1 MDYLLARVRDKKNG
15 IRVVLSNHKIYETP
29 DMLDMAVPYSPDDT
43 LEDGEWFFLNNFSQR
58 EYCPDVLTS
67 PFTGVK
73 YPDISIEELDTI
85 SFLCAVQDNRGMFY
99 FQRVTKTQLLRQ
111 NRIIFG
117 DIVKFESESKEII
130 INTVP
135 DAIYRS
141 SDDRLFFKKLSS
153 ITAIFPG
160 VDEIFREATDD
171 ETQNFLAAD
180 FVTTGASYNSS
191 CVKKPNRKRI
201 ALAKEALASYDAEQK
216 KAVFDSIREYYP
228 SIIQDD
234 KIFKIENESDL
245 TYLLYGILQRYYT
258 TPDGREKRIASS
270 VRKLGQ

>member
-1 MDYLLARVRDKKNG
+1 MNYLLARIRDRKNG
-15 IRVVLSNHKIYETP
+15 IRLVLPNHKIYEAP
-29 DMLDMAVPYSPDDT
+29 DMLDMAVPYSPDDS
-43 LEDGEWFFLNNFSQR
+43 LEDGEWFFLSNFSQR

-67 PFTGVK
+67 PFNGVK
-73 YPDISIEELDTI
+73 YSDISSEELDTI
-85 SFLCAVQDNRGMFY
+85 SFLCAVQDNGGMFY

-141 SDDRLFFKKLSS
+141 SDDRLFFKKLSA

-160 VDEIFREATDD
+160 VDEIFREATDE
-171 ETQNFLAAD
+171 ETQNFLTAD
-180 FVTTGASYNSS
+180 FITTGASYNSS
-191 CVKKPNRKRI
+191 CVKRPNRKRI

-216 KAVFDSIREYYP
+216 KAVFNSIREYYP
-228 SIIQDD
+228 SIIKDD
-234 KIFKIENESDL
+234 KTFKIENESDL
-245 TYLLYGILQRYYT
+245 TYLLYGLLQRYYT
-258 TPDGREKRIASS
+258 TADGREKRIASS
-270 VRKLGQ
+270 VRKLE